1 MENMKP
7 KIENIKINGIRRADS
22 AIHEFIEVLKE
33 LKVGQS
39 FTYDL
44 KSNHRMAIQIVQ
56 HVLDRR
62 FACRAEK
69 ATFRVGRIT

>member
-1 MENMKP
+1 MENVKP

-22 AIHEFIEVLKE
+22 AIHEFIEALKKLE
-33 LKVGQS
+33 VGQS

-44 KSNHRMAIQIVQ
+44 KSNHRFAIQVVQ